1 MLALIREW
9 MREKDRTGCRQ
20 KRKIKI
26 PKKIFLVGGEKL
38 TEKNKQKVEDLL
50 DKYPTSTEFL
60 LDKRED

>member
-1 MLALIREW
+1 MDEARRIEQ
-9 MREKDRTGCRQ
+9 ECRQ
-20 KRKIKI
+20 KRKVKI

-60 LDKRED
+60 LDKRGD